1 MKSIWSCDASDAFA
15 SGKLAP
21 FPTGSSQENQA
32 PQGFQISDVE
42 RLTKA
47 HAGAAMGGR
56 KRSGGS
62 AGLVDGRDD
71 VHGTSG
77 TEVPVSGGG
86 GGANDR
92 AVRLPEASA
101 DRATPSG
108 SMPPPP
114 SVPQDCARGS
124 TRHSPMIL
132 SRPAYATL
140 RRMSRDVPS
149 TSTLPDEIPLP
160 APGDVDPLTLGRNRT
175 NGVTLDCPRVPSLL
189 SRHHAEI
196 FIDAHGIHHV
206 TDKNTLNGTYLN
218 GSLIPSGP
226 CPLQHGDI
234 LAFGGPANVLRE
246 NRTLRNSFRFQYHRP
261 MNLDQ
266 WREAIT
272 RFESAQ
278 SAVTSAGDDAP
289 LAKRA
294 RVQRVGE
301 APSSSQP
308 DASLSTRSTL
318 PATTPT
324 SRVMPPSQSPCS
336 SPDDAAEARVDG
348 PDPAAGVGL
357 PPEGYRSK
365 GAAVTKLTRRDV
377 ISIRRVASKMETRPT
392 AFLSDALREVG
403 GALAEVVVPLDP
415 RDETVLMEI
424 VSARSDSD
432 ETFLSLREA
441 IAIHASSSQ
450 GSAGDVEMTQAT
462 QEYVCPSPNKSSDA
476 FSSVTLFL
484 RQTCREA
491 LELHLSPSGVV
502 SYGLKLFNASNI
514 WDSELFTATEKAA
527 RPPQFRRGDL
537 VAEAVALALWPL
549 PQLGWAEMD
558 SGDRDEMEKVKR
570 DSFRLFESHEFF
582 DSVVDL
588 SSTQLQ
594 ERVDSFGR
602 VLDAELARDQDYEY
616 RHQLRNQISVIK
628 DFIPLKVRAE
638 MGGSAHGSSP
648 ADEESVFASSVSEI
662 DGYGCDISSIGCV
675 AIAEGVLAPRRM
687 SDGRWV
693 FNECLRGLYLGKNP
707 RIGDDGCAAIA
718 KALTPRRCLNGSRT
732 RHLTMMFNTALTS
745 LDLSGC
751 GIGPK
756 GARALVDA
764 LTMIHG
770 DNGDP
775 CFPSSLRTLKL
786 SGNRLDAAG
795 CRAVA
800 SLLGPRLNERTSKP
814 IFNPSLSVLDI
825 SDNPGMDDSVAEA
838 FVNALKPRENN
849 LGEESQRKDDEKPPS
864 HLVNSALLEL
874 HLCGNAFDSGVVKI
888 QEVLDPLRNG
898 SSGATASTVNVVF
911 ARNTT
916 DSSFSRSVLDAA
928 GDDHELVFPVTI
940 GCAAERRQ
948 LSYWHWRPWN
958 TPELSANRVDPR
970 AEAKATASVEEESFV
985 WQQKLTEDYHAT
997 GASMPWSMGYSLR
1010 SILLHRVEGG
1020 DSILPEDRGVS
1031 PSAGLPQWLE
1041 DELRC
1046 VICTDIFVNPY
1057 AVNGCGHVFCHD
1069 CVSHWLTTQSNQCPI
1084 CRHRLTCPI
1093 SLALTPCKMAQG
1105 LLDHYVLPYLPPKD
1119 AEARRERAR
1128 EVRDKAEKRALVEQA
1143 NRERHASANGGAMG
1157 SVSGATAA
1165 LARILAAESGVNTI
1179 RVTSTA
1185 GNLVMLHQ
1193 LLEAGQ
1199 TAARRRL
1206 ATSAGA
1212 RVAPSGAT
1220 PPTDGESGS
1229 LPRAA
1234 GSEGLAASLR
1244 SAQDVLRTLA
1254 ESRRRR
1260 EEQLASLHATAEQ
1273 LGILIPLEV
1282 QRLEGGAA
1290 SRSTENQA
1298 AAPHER
1304 VTWTALSSAV
1314 DVETPCQ
1321 HCRTV
1326 IPPRF
1331 LRMRRFATV
1340 GRAGASTHYYH
1351 PNMDCLRSWHHEI
1364 RAAPT
1369 IEGLSELSD
1378 QERRV
1383 VIALCE
1389 ELTGQLSAA
1398 RARER

>member
-1 MKSIWSCDASDAFA
+1 M
-15 SGKLAP
+15 
-21 FPTGSSQENQA
+21 
-32 PQGFQISDVE
+32 
-42 RLTKA
+42 
-47 HAGAAMGGR
+47 
-56 KRSGGS
+56 
-62 AGLVDGRDD
+62 DGRDD

-336 SPDDAAEARVDG
+336 SPDDASEARVDG

-377 ISIRRVASKMETRPT
+377 ISIRRMASKMETRPT

-476 FSSVTLFL
+476 FSSVTPFL

-594 ERVDSFGR
+594 ERVDSFGH
-602 VLDAELARDQDYEY
+602 VLDVELARDQDYEY
-616 RHQLRNQISVIK
+616 RHQL
-628 DFIPLKVRAE
+628 E
-638 MGGSAHGSSP
+638 
-648 ADEESVFASSVSEI
+648 
-662 DGYGCDISSIGCV
+662 
-675 AIAEGVLAPRRM
+675 
-687 SDGRWV
+687 
-693 FNECLRGLYLGKNP
+693 
-707 RIGDDGCAAIA
+707 
-718 KALTPRRCLNGSRT
+718 T
-732 RHLTMMFNTALTS
+732 RY
-745 LDLSGC
+745 
-751 GIGPK
+751 P
-756 GARALVDA
+756 
-764 LTMIHG
+764 
-770 DNGDP
+770 
-775 CFPSSLRTLKL
+775 
-786 SGNRLDAAG
+786 
-795 CRAVA
+795 
-800 SLLGPRLNERTSKP
+800 
-814 IFNPSLSVLDI
+814 
-825 SDNPGMDDSVAEA
+825 
-838 FVNALKPRENN
+838 
-849 LGEESQRKDDEKPPS
+849 
-864 HLVNSALLEL
+864 
-874 HLCGNAFDSGVVKI
+874 
-888 QEVLDPLRNG
+888 
-898 SSGATASTVNVVF
+898 
-911 ARNTT
+911 
-916 DSSFSRSVLDAA
+916 
-928 GDDHELVFPVTI
+928 
-940 GCAAERRQ
+940 
-948 LSYWHWRPWN
+948 
-958 TPELSANRVDPR
+958 
-970 AEAKATASVEEESFV
+970 
-985 WQQKLTEDYHAT
+985 
-997 GASMPWSMGYSLR
+997 
-1010 SILLHRVEGG
+1010 
-1020 DSILPEDRGVS
+1020 
-1031 PSAGLPQWLE
+1031 
-1041 DELRC
+1041 
-1046 VICTDIFVNPY
+1046 
-1057 AVNGCGHVFCHD
+1057 
-1069 CVSHWLTTQSNQCPI
+1069 
-1084 CRHRLTCPI
+1084 
-1093 SLALTPCKMAQG
+1093 
-1105 LLDHYVLPYLPPKD
+1105 
-1119 AEARRERAR
+1119 
-1128 EVRDKAEKRALVEQA
+1128 
-1143 NRERHASANGGAMG
+1143 
-1157 SVSGATAA
+1157 
-1165 LARILAAESGVNTI
+1165 
-1179 RVTSTA
+1179 
-1185 GNLVMLHQ
+1185 
-1193 LLEAGQ
+1193 
-1199 TAARRRL
+1199 
-1206 ATSAGA
+1206 
-1212 RVAPSGAT
+1212 
-1220 PPTDGESGS
+1220 
-1229 LPRAA
+1229 
-1234 GSEGLAASLR
+1234 
-1244 SAQDVLRTLA
+1244 
-1254 ESRRRR
+1254 
-1260 EEQLASLHATAEQ
+1260 
-1273 LGILIPLEV
+1273 
-1282 QRLEGGAA
+1282 
-1290 SRSTENQA
+1290 
-1298 AAPHER
+1298 
-1304 VTWTALSSAV
+1304 
-1314 DVETPCQ
+1314 
-1321 HCRTV
+1321 
-1326 IPPRF
+1326 
-1331 LRMRRFATV
+1331 
-1340 GRAGASTHYYH
+1340 
-1351 PNMDCLRSWHHEI
+1351 
-1364 RAAPT
+1364 
-1369 IEGLSELSD
+1369 
-1378 QERRV
+1378 
-1383 VIALCE
+1383 
-1389 ELTGQLSAA
+1389 
-1398 RARER
+1398 